1 MSTWLPFIVA
11 HVRGYFGDKSPVQ
24 DEPGYSCL
32 PSETQTD
39 LAGNTPRES
48 FDEQQEGFP
57 AATPT
62 RRGHSNPINDQTWEN
77 WAKQKT
83 GRSYRAPEIPKE
95 PHGSPYQNQEPY
107 GLPSPNGSISEE
119 GGTLV
124 PSASEYDSDAEE
136 ADVIQVKHLDQDD
149 MIKKMI
155 EALGK
160 KCDDQP
166 GYVYTF
172 YDPESEPSN
181 PSVKVG
187 HTSNPKVRED
197 QHKTNCKRENWELKY
212 GDSFRGYKCVE
223 RLVLI
228 ELHNRRSNNV
238 CNCGTRHREY
248 FDVDIA
254 HASGLIKSWQ
264 IWLRTYEP
272 YTRGGVLKT
281 VWQDRLDL
289 FQSQSSK
296 FFLCETCKVNRTST
310 SDPKAKDCCIRAGW
324 EAWTN
329 PARARYR
336 YQAFLALIKDTRTSH
351 SLTRPARFLLII
363 IWARLLISAIFY
375 GDLPIPASSDAI
387 SVVHA
392 AFLSLGVVFDLLVS
406 AILFLWVSFAPN
418 REIARIEDTEASESP
433 RKESKAGADSVKKS
447 CTTPTKCT
455 RKKAAEKTP
464 PSTPKRIDTKTP
476 KSSPAP
482 QEDME
487 LRARPR
493 HEPSATP
500 IKSPKTKGV
509 GKRSRKVLD
518 SPPTTGNEKPAT
530 NVSSNMTPP
539 HHSGTTWPIDTST
552 PPALGKIL
560 ERSFDSNQAR

>member
-1 MSTWLPFIVA
+1 M
-11 HVRGYFGDKSPVQ
+11 
-24 DEPGYSCL
+24 
-32 PSETQTD
+32 
-39 LAGNTPRES
+39 
-48 FDEQQEGFP
+48 
-57 AATPT
+57 
-62 RRGHSNPINDQTWEN
+62 
-77 WAKQKT
+77 
-83 GRSYRAPEIPKE
+83 
-95 PHGSPYQNQEPY
+95 
-107 GLPSPNGSISEE
+107 
-119 GGTLV
+119 
-124 PSASEYDSDAEE
+124 
-136 ADVIQVKHLDQDD
+136 
-149 MIKKMI
+149 
-155 EALGK
+155 
-160 KCDDQP
+160 
-166 GYVYTF
+166 
-172 YDPESEPSN
+172 
-181 PSVKVG
+181 
-187 HTSNPKVRED
+187 
-197 QHKTNCKRENWELKY
+197 
-212 GDSFRGYKCVE
+212 
-223 RLVLI
+223 
-228 ELHNRRSNNV
+228 
-238 CNCGTRHREY
+238 
-248 FDVDIA
+248 
-254 HASGLIKSWQ
+254 
-264 IWLRTYEP
+264 
-272 YTRGGVLKT
+272 
-281 VWQDRLDL
+281 
-289 FQSQSSK
+289 
-296 FFLCETCKVNRTST
+296 
-310 SDPKAKDCCIRAGW
+310 
-324 EAWTN
+324 
-329 PARARYR
+329 
-336 YQAFLALIKDTRTSH
+336 
-351 SLTRPARFLLII
+351 I

-375 GDLPIPASSDAI
+375 GGLPIPTSSDAI

-392 AFLSLGVVFDLLVS
+392 AFLSLGVVFDLVIP

-433 RKESKAGADSVKKS
+433 RKESKAGANSVKES